1 MECDDFR
8 SEKVILNHCEA
19 FIVNLKN
26 TFPQSAQFHFS
37 PDFSHPHKTFCS
49 KLKPLAQAVIIARL
63 DYIKFPNLCN
73 RF

>member
-1 MECDDFR
+1 MECDGFR

-37 PDFSHPHKTFCS
+37 PDFSDPHKTFCC
-49 KLKPLAQAVIIARL
+49 KLKPLAQAIIIAHL
-63 DYIKFPNLCN
+63 DYIKFPNLRNC
-73 RF
+73 F